1 MKKTVIFL
9 GLILIFY
16 SCSVQK
22 SPVFIKV
29 DDIEIIN
36 ISSDTIRLSA
46 SAYFNN
52 PNNVGGKV
60 FTDDIKVSI
69 NGAEVAQ
76 VSSDVFKVPAN
87 KDFAMP
93 LKVAIPTK
101 SLFENSKN
109 GILGGLLNSILNKSV
124 NVQFKGNLNYV
135 VLGFKKEFIIDTTEE
150 IIIKF

>member
-9 GLILIFY
+9 GLILIFH

-101 SLFENSKN
+101 SLFENNKN